1 MDVTLFSIMINRLL
15 RDRNV
20 RAKYVDD
27 TIACEQALCL
37 GKKNSKEREG
47 KGGESL

>member
-1 MDVTLFSIMINRLL
+1 MTTILSLLFLKI
-15 RDRNV
+15 NV
-20 RAKYVDD
+20 RSFSQSLTDV
-27 TIACEQALCL
+27 ACEQALCL